1 MRRNKLVP
9 LCFWPSVL
17 ISSGCRL
24 QVMKTF
30 VAWLKCPCLSS
41 ATRDSFTFLPNE
53 WTSSRP
59 GWGWIHQLLGPLS
72 CLLDENSSSDTS
84 SCRQGEP
91 RPLLEKPF
99 VVIFEEGWSGA
110 PPGRLPAICRL
121 EDGLLST
128 QDVPWRLKAMPF
140 TYKLQWS
147 WCKWA
152 TPGRFPISK
161 IS

>member
-1 MRRNKLVP
+1 MRRHKLAP

-17 ISSGCRL
+17 ISSGYRL
-24 QVMKTF
+24 QVVKTF

-41 ATRDSFTFLPNE
+41 ASSDSFAFLPKE
-53 WTSSRP
+53 WTSSWP
-59 GWGWIHQLLGPLS
+59 GWDWTHQLLRPLS
-72 CLLDENSSSDTS
+72 LSAGWEFFLGYLPLQA
-84 SCRQGEP
+84 RREP
-91 RPLLEKPF
+91 RLLEKPS
-99 VVIFEEGWSGA
+99 VIIFEEGWSVA
-110 PPGRLPAICRL
+110 PPGRLAAICRL

-152 TPGRFPISK
+152 TLGWFPISK